1 LTPSRFSQLDVRLRS
16 LLLAASPYLT
26 ASEQGEVIAFIDVDE
41 YGLALETLAG
51 IAIEERKQLP
61 AEVILAMRAAAA
73 RMAIQDRIDW
83 RRLEPDAASSG

>member
-1 LTPSRFSQLDVRLRS
+1 MTPSRFSQLDIRLRS

-26 ASEQGEVIAFIDVDE
+26 ASEQLEVIAFIDVDE
-41 YGLALETLAG
+41 YALALETLAG
-51 IAIEERKQLP
+51 IAIEERKKLP

-83 RRLEPDAASSG
+83 RRLEPDAASSA